1 MAADPDIECETDP
14 GVVAQPGW
22 DLLAEERPH
31 YSAAG
36 HSDRI
41 DANHLKGA
49 ADSMVPDPE
58 RKPAVPRQA
67 SLPIP
72 NLKSIC
78 VAIS

>member
-14 GVVAQPGW
+14 GVVAQLGW

-36 HSDRI
+36 HSARI
-41 DANHLKGA
+41 DASHLKGA
-49 ADSMVPDPE
+49 DSRVPDPE

-72 NLKSIC
+72 NLKTIC

>member
-14 GVVAQPGW
+14 GVVAQLGW

-41 DANHLKGA
+41 DASHLKGA
-49 ADSMVPDPE
+49 DS
-58 RKPAVPRQA
+58 
-67 SLPIP
+67 
-72 NLKSIC
+72 
-78 VAIS
+78 

>member
-1 MAADPDIECETDP
+1 MEADPDIECETDP
-14 GVVAQPGW
+14 GVVAELGW

-31 YSAAG
+31 YSVAG

-41 DANHLKGA
+41 YANHLRA
-49 ADSMVPDPE
+49 ADSRVPDPE

-67 SLPIP
+67 TLPRA
-72 NLKSIC
+72 NRKAIC